1 LAVQRGV
8 QAVLKE
14 LSQEQVQSLSAVQLP
29 TEFNLEQ
36 LRQSV
41 QVMQSSATERH
52 ASPDTET
59 VDAAVEH
66 LTEVGLRTVKLMLT
80 DATKVMGVAGA
91 LRQELA
97 EHALFEMEDV
107 RFFRF
112 PFMS

>member
-1 LAVQRGV
+1 VQRGV

-14 LSQEQVQSLSAVQLP
+14 LSQEQVQSLSAVQLL
-29 TEFNLEQ
+29 TEFNQALEQ